1 MSGIEYKRCR
11 FRARLPADFLYSR
24 SHFWLARVEE
34 ELWRVGLT
42 KFGTRLLGE
51 MVDHGFGVES
61 NAPVALGQVIGWV
74 EGFKAISDLG
84 CQVEGRF
91 AEGNPA
97 LQTDLA
103 LINQDP
109 HGAGWLY
116 AVKGRPDP
124 ECVRVK
130 GYVQI
135 LDRMIDRM
143 LAARGSGRGAR
154 SVGRGA

>member
-1 MSGIEYKRCR
+1 MSGIEYKRAR
-11 FRARLPADFLYSR
+11 FRARLPADFLYGP
-24 SHFWLARVEE
+24 SHFWLARLEK

-51 MVDHGFGVES
+51 MVDHGFGVEL

-84 CQVEGRF
+84 SQIEGRF
-91 AEGNPA
+91 AGGNPA

-124 ECVRVK
+124 NCVGVE

-135 LDRMIDRM
+135 LDQTIDRM
-143 LAARGSGRGAR
+143 RACPERGAWCVER
-154 SVGRGA
+154 KA